1 MQTKNEPVQAR
12 EPFMKM
18 QWKIGTYR
26 LTIRLFLHQWQ
37 VSQTCHFERS
47 VKSREPD

>member
-1 MQTKNEPVQAR
+1 MQTRNEPVQAR

-18 QWKIGTYR
+18 QWKIGNVQI
-26 LTIRLFLHQWQ
+26 IRLFLPQWQ

-47 VKSREPD
+47 VKSRGPD